1 MGVTAQ
7 QTSSGP
13 GPGEAGCL
21 PAPNLHL
28 GPWIR
33 ISHPLYAPSREP
45 RRGCRKR
52 GCRAR
57 ARGWALASR
66 PFPEGAAP
74 SQHRPAGLPRARPS
88 RISRRRALQPFP
100 GGSGR
105 RGPGAL
111 GAAMGSACP
120 RPGLGTHSS
129 ALHAPEL
136 FLGKGVDEAPAQ
148 PLSFSWHFPVN
159 PPGVRVGHFQRPGP
173 ALGPGLR
180 PAPSL
185 QSAVQ
190 SRWGWKGSGLLPS
203 QVSSSAWASVP
214 TTWTSLETHPSK
226 HQINLN

>member
-7 QTSSGP
+7 QTGSGP

-57 ARGWALASR
+57 TRGWALASR

-136 FLGKGVDEAPAQ
+136 FLGKGVDEAPRTTPFFLLAL
-148 PLSFSWHFPVN
+148 PSKPSRCPGGALSTAGPRPGSGSAARTFAAERGAIAVGLE
-159 PPGVRVGHFQRPGP
+159 GVRAP
-173 ALGPGLR
+173 AE
-180 PAPSL
+180 PSL
-185 QSAVQ
+185 LLCLGLSAHHMD
-190 SRWGWKGSGLLPS
+190 KP
-203 QVSSSAWASVP
+203 
-214 TTWTSLETHPSK
+214 
-226 HQINLN
+226 